1 MLQMLVILGRT
12 TTFVKAAISYHDR
25 CSLSVVGAPPQ
36 HNLPMN
42 RSDIRALKR
51 QVLGEDSPE
60 GIVAAR
66 SASIALLERSIRF
79 GHKKL
84 ELRRLSGAVALGANV
99 TAEHFQ
105 YCREVVRSG
114 TAARPS
120 NQRGLDET
128 HHP

>member
-1 MLQMLVILGRT
+1 MVIILGRA
-12 TTFVKAAISYHDR
+12 TTFVKTAISYHDR
-25 CSLSVVGAPPQ
+25 CSLSVVGEPPQ

-51 QVLGEDSPE
+51 QVRGDDSPE

-84 ELRRLSGAVALGANV
+84 ALKRLSDAVALGANV
-99 TAEHFQ
+99 GAEHFR

-120 NQRGLDET
+120 NPRGLDET
-128 HHP
+128 SHP